1 MEGTTEEGQ
10 AEQMGGSRGRS
21 MAFRGNCKCLR
32 RQKGERSGHG
42 EQAGR
47 PRDQGIQEIKQNLRV
62 YSRWQLAGFIR
73 GRSQKARKLFH
84 AGEDVH

>member
-10 AEQMGGSRGRS
+10 AEQTGGSRGRS
-21 MAFRGNCKCLR
+21 MAFRGTCKCLR

-47 PRDQGIQEIKQNLRV
+47 PRDLCPAAFK
-62 YSRWQLAGFIR
+62 
-73 GRSQKARKLFH
+73 RSS
-84 AGEDVH
+84 GT